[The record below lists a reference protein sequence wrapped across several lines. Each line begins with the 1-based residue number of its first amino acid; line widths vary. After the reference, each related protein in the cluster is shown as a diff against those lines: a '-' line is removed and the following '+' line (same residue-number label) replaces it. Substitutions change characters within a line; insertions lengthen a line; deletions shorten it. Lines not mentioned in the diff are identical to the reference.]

1 MGLLGPT
8 AARSLVQ
15 LPAGNQIE
23 VLSCVRRDGLTTAE
37 LRGVAGLVAAAATR
51 QQIEYVLEKPRLAL
65 AQSESGGGFA
75 SDPRLSAA
83 GNRVSRQLAVLLDQ
97 LSRMET
103 WLRQRG
109 RAELRGSD
117 HPLLGARFVRL
128 GVEAQSVAELSR
140 DLGQELSGP

>member
-1 MGLLGPT
+1 V
-8 AARSLVQ
+8 R

-23 VLSCVRRDGLTTAE
+23 VLSCVHREGLTTAE

-51 QQIEYVLEKPRLAL
+51 QQVEYVLEKPRLAL
-65 AQSESGGGFA
+65 AQSASGGGVTC
-75 SDPRLSAA
+75 DPRLSAA
-83 GNRVSRQLAVLLDQ
+83 ANRVSRQLAALLDQ

-117 HPLLGARFVRL
+117 RALLAERFVRL

-140 DLGQELSGP
+140 DLGQELSPP